1 MNGGHHMESNTQHQ
15 GLVCL
20 NAYDTSARVVPCQRS
35 IGMHVISSRH
45 NPRQL
50 GRNQQTGN
58 ACISNTKDILQTYSL
73 K

>member
-15 GLVCL
+15 GSVYQD
-20 NAYDTSARVVPCQRS
+20 AYDTSTRVVPYQRS
-35 IGMHVISSRH
+35 LSMHVVSARH

-58 ACISNTKDILQTYSL
+58 AHRSNAKDILQTYSL